1 MFTVEQRDAARD
13 AILEL
18 ARGDPRIVA
27 AAFVGAS
34 AAGGDRW
41 SDLDLTFGV
50 ADGASV
56 AAVLEEWTSGLESE
70 LDAVRLFDLP
80 RDTSIYRVF
89 LFPGCLQV
97 DVSFTPAS
105 SFGARGPRFELLFG
119 EAIEHPP
126 VEPPS
131 ADELFGLAAHHA
143 VRTRFCIERARLWQA
158 EYWLSALR
166 DHVLE
171 LACLARG
178 LETSYGRGFDRLP
191 AEVTT
196 ELEGALVASLDAKAL
211 LGALGVAVDG
221 LLREGAGLP
230 AADRVAARLRELF

>member
-1 MFTVEQRDAARD
+1 MFNVEQRDRARD
-13 AILEL
+13 EILQL
-18 ARGDPRIVA
+18 ARGDARIVA
-27 AAFVGAS
+27 AALVGAS
-34 AAGGDRW
+34 AGGGDRW
-41 SDLDLTFGV
+41 SDVDLTFGV
-50 ADGASV
+50 ASDASV
-56 AAVLEEWTSGLESE
+56 ADVLTDWSSRLDSE

-89 LFPGCLQV
+89 LLPGCLQV
-97 DVSFTPAS
+97 DLSFTPAA
-105 SFGARGPRFELLFG
+105 SFGARGPRFELVFG

-131 ADELFGLAAHHA
+131 AEELFGLGAHHA
-143 VRTRFCIERARLWQA
+143 VRTRLCIERSRLWQA

-178 LETSYGRGFDRLP
+178 LETSYGRGFDGLP
-191 AEVTT
+191 AEATAP
-196 ELEGALVASLDAKAL
+196 LEGALVGSLEPGVL

-221 LLREGAGLP
+221 LVREGAGVG